1 MKQFIDKILAVSFT
15 EFSLYPRYNNRENLG
30 SRPSGF
36 GCRFSVLM
44 QRVRILVDACWRN
57 QKNLDRA
64 ALACLDVTT
73 PTPIYILDSWMESTV
88 TLRHKIESIMVSHLT
103 ER

>member
-1 MKQFIDKILAVSFT
+1 MKQLIDKILGVSFT
-15 EFSLYPRYNNRENLG
+15 EFSLYPRWNNRENLG

-36 GCRFSVLM
+36 VNRFNVVM

-64 ALACLDVTT
+64 ALACLDATT
-73 PTPIYILDSWMESTV
+73 PTPI
-88 TLRHKIESIMVSHLT
+88 
-103 ER
+103 